1 MSASAAVRPQFR
13 WRALALMLVLAGC
26 SSEAERTSEFD
37 HIDSPQGAYRLVAL
51 VITPRFP
58 QGPHQVVLEVETLA
72 THARQRVLQTELAW
86 DGVPFTHRNIAL
98 RWTTPSSAVVCLSA
112 TDRPDKAVRI
122 AVDNEGKA
130 LAELKDGC

>member
-1 MSASAAVRPQFR
+1 MSASAAVGPQFR
-13 WRALALMLVLAGC
+13 WRALALILVLAGC

-37 HIDSPQGAYRLVAL
+37 HVDSPQGAYRLVAL